1 MLQAK
6 VIWTHRDQT
15 QLFAGLELLS
25 TAAIQSH
32 AA

>member
-1 MLQAK
+1 MIEAK
-6 VIWTHRDQT
+6 VVWTHRDSS
-15 QLFAGLELLS
+15 QLMAGLELLP